1 MLDWHHMIEVIDN
14 FLDQSY
20 FEEVRNY
27 ITSSQQEW
35 HLYDNISV
43 STLPFNSPEEYQNL
57 SSFGFGFDVVGGS
70 YTCEILEDLVKYVL
84 DYFNCSEILRVRLD
98 MTVFNPIKFK
108 HLPHVDGFGEHKTAI
123 LYMTDSDAETVIY
136 NEKLLNETDVVDFE
150 NLSIQQ
156 TVIPKE
162 NRLVVFDGQYLHT
175 GHSPSRYMKRI
186 LLNINMR

>member
-20 FEEVRNY
+20 FEEVKNY
-27 ITSSQQEW
+27 ITSPQQEW

-43 STLPFNSPEEYQNL
+43 STLPSNSPEEYQNL
-57 SSFGFGFDVVGGS
+57 SSFGFGFDIVGGS

-84 DYFNCSEILRVRLD
+84 DYSNCSEILRVRLD
-98 MTVFNPIKFK
+98 MTVFNPLKFK

-123 LYMTDSDAETVIY
+123 FYITDSDAETIVY
-136 NEKLLNETDVVDFE
+136 NEKLLNETDYVNFDSLTIKKRIV
-150 NLSIQQ
+150 
-156 TVIPKE
+156 PKE
-162 NRLVVFDGQYLHT
+162 NRLLIFDGQHLHT
-175 GHSPSRYMKRI
+175 GHSPSKSTKRI